1 MCIRDRNGS
10 VYLAV
15 DENGFVFVA
24 DYNNYR
30 VLLLSPAL
38 TYVREVV
45 SREQLKWKP
54 MRLFLDVDRRRLY
67 VADNKW
73 EDGKFTVGRV
83 VVISV

>member
-1 MCIRDRNGS
+1 MNRPGH
-10 VYLAV
+10 LAV
-15 DENGFVFVA
+15 RKNGLVFVA
-24 DYNNYR
+24 DRDNYR

-54 MRLFLDVDRRRLY
+54 QRLFLDVDRRRLY
-67 VADNKW
+67 VAVNEW
-73 EDGKFTVGRV
+73 ARGKYTVGRV